1 MRKIASRL
9 TVGFF
14 VLLLMLSGPTAQAG
28 SLPECIMN
36 SQDASNI
43 INSAPC
49 GLYGIINTR
58 QENDS
63 GDNLDVAVQYMVHL
77 PMGAPKAI
85 VMLYN
90 GGNGNT
96 GIVSDGVGGIAQV
109 GNNFLVRSAQL
120 FAEDGFLTI
129 TIDRPSTTVGFSN
142 AEFDQYRVSPA
153 HAQDIATILAAVS
166 RMYGTQHLNIFLAGT
181 SRGAISITA
190 QNMLGIGSMFSN
202 PVTSAGG
209 NPQNLW
215 VGATSTH
222 PRLIPNFVNVP
233 THVLA
238 HRQDGCFVS
247 MPTNSVTLHKDLI
260 AAGVSSRLSG
270 VTGGFELDPNPC
282 NALTFHGFLGIE
294 REAVQT
300 ITMRMTQ
307 ILRKLKNAFPGNI
320 KPKAFNFKVATIA
333 NTPITLDL
341 GLLTYDRNGDP
352 LHYSLPHDASS
363 RGGTLQIRGRFVRY
377 TPPARGSNF
386 LDGFVYRV
394 DDGKGGTSNG
404 VIRVKMN

>member
-1 MRKIASRL
+1 MRKFTFRL
-9 TVGFF
+9 AVGLLVSFF
-14 VLLLMLSGPTAQAG
+14 MLSAPKAQAV

-49 GLYGIINTR
+49 GLYGIVNTR

-63 GDNLDVAVQYMVHL
+63 GNNLDVAVQYMVHL
-77 PMGAPKAI
+77 PIGAPRAI
-85 VMLYN
+85 VMLFN

-153 HAQDIATILAAVS
+153 HAEDIATVLAAVN
-166 RMYGTQHLNIFLAGT
+166 RTYGTRHLNIFLAGT

-209 NPQNLW
+209 NPDNLW
-215 VGATSTH
+215 VGTTSTH

-238 HRQDGCFVS
+238 HRHDGCFVS
-247 MPTNSVTLHKDLI
+247 TPANSVLLHKDFL
-260 AAGVSSRLSG
+260 AAGVPSVVNG
-270 VTGGFELDPNPC
+270 VNGGFELDPNPC

-300 ITMRMTQ
+300 ITMRVTQ

-320 KPKAFNFKVATIA
+320 KPKAFNFKVATMA
-333 NTPITLDL
+333 NTPVTLDL

-363 RGGTLQIRGRFVRY
+363 RGGALQIRGRFVRY
-377 TPPARGSNF
+377 TPPARWSNF
-386 LDGFVYRV
+386 MDGFVYRV
-394 DDGKGGTSNG
+394 DDGKGGTSSG
-404 VIRVKMN
+404 VIRVKVN